1 MTYSLAIGARHVG
14 PFPTAAAAQYWAET
28 HGVDDW
34 NLVKVD
40 DPAEAPI
47 QLVKVWQKVCK

>member
-1 MTYSLAIGARHVG
+1 MTYSLAIGTRHVG

-34 NLVKVD
+34 NLVEVD

-47 QLVKVWQKVCK
+47 QLVKVRQKVCK